1 MKTQLDM
8 RTIAVAKIIPNQ
20 NNPRSEIGDV
30 SDLEASIKA
39 HGLISPL
46 TVRWNGTH
54 FEVVAGSRRL
64 KALQNLGIDKVA
76 CNVIDGPE
84 DKLFEIATA
93 ENVSRKNM
101 SAGDECRAVL
111 QMVKNGTD
119 IRSIATNFGHSVRW
133 ALGRQKMAEL
143 GDDIMKMV
151 DEGEITLAH
160 AEVLTMCSND
170 DEVKKFADQC
180 RYTHPED
187 LKTRIMN
194 EKKNLSKAPF
204 NTKKICKGCDKQ
216 TITQQDIFGD
226 VTDSYCQDGECYQN
240 NLDKFIEGKVAE
252 LKKNGYIQWE
262 GNYDWDF
269 IHSYSFIDPD
279 KMSESDVKVVERI
292 KENGGHL
299 WFYVKKDGEVVFRW
313 KRSEAPED
321 PEEEEAQEKERAER
335 ELNSK
340 VHQRK
345 NELEKA
351 DFKERV
357 QNLVDSINSNAIALI
372 FDTLNTECYDNETF
386 GESSTADAD
395 EEYDEGAVAN
405 IDEPTANGDSQRD
418 YIVAKIVDILTD
430 YDGVIYKSE
439 VERAFFDLK
448 ERSWYEAEA
457 RRQIEEEPET
467 ETEEEQE

>member
-1 MKTQLDM
+1 
-8 RTIAVAKIIPNQ
+8 
-20 NNPRSEIGDV
+20 
-30 SDLEASIKA
+30 
-39 HGLISPL
+39 
-46 TVRWNGTH
+46 
-54 FEVVAGSRRL
+54 
-64 KALQNLGIDKVA
+64 
-76 CNVIDGPE
+76 
-84 DKLFEIATA
+84 
-93 ENVSRKNM
+93 
-101 SAGDECRAVL
+101 
-111 QMVKNGTD
+111 
-119 IRSIATNFGHSVRW
+119 
-133 ALGRQKMAEL
+133 
-143 GDDIMKMV
+143 MV
-151 DEGEITLAH
+151 DEGKITLAH

-170 DEVKKFADQC
+170 DEVKKFANQC

-204 NTKKICKGCDKQ
+204 NTKKICKGCDRQ

-240 NLDKFIEGKVAE
+240 NLDKFIDGKVAE

-279 KMSESDVKVVERI
+279 KMSESDVEVVERI

-321 PEEEEAQEKERAER
+321 PEEEEAQEQERAER

-357 QNLVDSINSNAIALI
+357 QNIVDSINSNAVALI
-372 FDTLNTECYDNETF
+372 FDTLNTEFYDNEIF

-395 EEYDEGAVAN
+395 EECDEGAVAN

-430 YDGVIYKSE
+430 YDGVIYRSE
-439 VERAFFDLK
+439 AERAFFDLK

-467 ETEEEQE
+467 EEERE

>member
-111 QMVKNGTD
+111 QMIKNGTD

-180 RYTHPED
+180 RYTYPED

-321 PEEEEAQEKERAER
+321 PEEEEAQEQERAER

-345 NELEKA
+345 NEMEKA

-357 QNLVDSINSNAIALI
+357 QNIVDSINSNAIALI
-372 FDTLNTECYDNETF
+372 FDVLNYDRSDYLSF
-386 GESSTADAD
+386 GECCTVDDDD
-395 EEYDEGAVAN
+395 EYHEGAVAN
-405 IDEPTANGDSQRD
+405 INEATDKGITQRD
-418 YIVAKIVDILTD
+418 YIVDSIVDILTD
-430 YDGVIYKSE
+430 YDGVVYKSE

-467 ETEEEQE
+467 EEEQE

>member
-1 MKTQLDM
+1 MEVK
-8 RTIAVAKIIPNQ
+8 RIKIGNIIHGK
-20 NNPRSEIGDV
+20 NNPRSEIGDTK
-30 SDLEASIKA
+30 DLEASIKA
-39 HGLISPL
+39 HGLISPI
-46 TVRWNGTH
+46 TVCWNIAECKY
-54 FEVVAGSRRL
+54 EVVAGARRL
-64 KALQNLGIDKVA
+64 QALKNIGAVEVDCIINYSDDPNELYSV
-76 CNVIDGPE
+76 
-84 DKLFEIATA
+84 ATA
-93 ENVSRKNM
+93 ENIIRKEM
-101 SAGDECRAVL
+101 SPADECRAIKK
-111 QMVKNGTD
+111 MVDGGKD
-119 IRSIATNFGHSVRW
+119 IRSVATTFGHTVRW
-133 ALGRQKMAEL
+133 AMGRLKMAEL

-204 NTKKICKGCDKQ
+204 STRQICKGCDKQ

-240 NLDKFIEGKVAE
+240 NLDKFIEGMVAE

-262 GNYDWDF
+262 GNHDWDF

-279 KMSESDVKVVERI
+279 KMSESDVEVVERI
-292 KENGGHL
+292 RENGGHL

-313 KRSEAPED
+313 KRSEAPKD
-321 PEEEEAQEKERAER
+321 PEEEEAQEQERAER

-357 QNLVDSINSNAIALI
+357 QNIVDSINSNAVALI
-372 FDTLNTECYDNETF
+372 FDVLNYDRSDYLSF
-386 GESSTADAD
+386 GECCTVDDDD
-395 EEYDEGAVAN
+395 EYYEGAVAN
-405 IDEPTANGDSQRD
+405 INEATDKGITQRD
-418 YIVAKIVDILTD
+418 YIVDSIVDILTD

-467 ETEEEQE
+467 ETEEEQEE

>member
-101 SAGDECRAVL
+101 SPSDECRAVL

-279 KMSESDVKVVERI
+279 KMSESDVEVVERI

-321 PEEEEAQEKERAER
+321 PEEEEAQEQERAER

-357 QNLVDSINSNAIALI
+357 QNIVDSINSNAIALI
-372 FDTLNTECYDNETF
+372 FDVLNYDRSDYLSF
-386 GESSTADAD
+386 GECCTVDD
-395 EEYDEGAVAN
+395 DGEYYEGAVAN
-405 IDEPTANGDSQRD
+405 INEATDKGITQRD
-418 YIVAKIVDILTD
+418 YIVDSIVDILTD
-430 YDGVIYKSE
+430 YAGVIYKSE

-467 ETEEEQE
+467 EEEQE

>member
-1 MKTQLDM
+1 MEVK
-8 RTIAVAKIIPNQ
+8 RIKIGNVIQ
-20 NNPRSEIGDV
+20 SKNNPRSEIGDTK
-30 SDLEASIKA
+30 DLEASIKA
-39 HGLISPL
+39 HGLISPI
-46 TVRWNGTH
+46 TVCWNVTACKY
-54 FEVVAGSRRL
+54 EVVAGARRL
-64 KALQNLGIDKVA
+64 KALQNIGAVEVDCIINYSDDPNELYSVA
-76 CNVIDGPE
+76 
-84 DKLFEIATA
+84 AA
-93 ENVSRKNM
+93 ENIIRKEM
-101 SAGDECRAVL
+101 SPADECRAIKK
-111 QMVKNGTD
+111 MVDGGKD
-119 IRSIATNFGHSVRW
+119 IRSVATTFGHTVRW
-133 ALGRQKMAEL
+133 AMGRLKMAEL
-143 GDDIMKMV
+143 GEDIMQSV
-151 DEGEITLAH
+151 EDGDITLAH

-170 DEVKKFADQC
+170 EQVKKFANQC
-180 RYTHPED
+180 RYTLPED
-187 LKTRIMN
+187 LKKRIMN
-194 EKKNLSKAPF
+194 EKQNLAKAPF
-204 NTKKICKGCDKQ
+204 DTKKLCAGCKKQ
-216 TITQQDIFGD
+216 TICQQDIFGD
-226 VTDSYCQDGECYQN
+226 VTDSYCEDGECYQN

-252 LKKNGYIQWE
+252 LKKNGYILWE

-269 IHSYSFIDPD
+269 IHSYRFIDPD
-279 KMSESDVKVVERI
+279 KMSERDVKVVERI

-299 WFYVKKDGEVVFRW
+299 WFYVKKDGEVFFRW

-321 PEEEEAQEKERAER
+321 PEDPEEKKRAER

-345 NELEKA
+345 NELEEA

-357 QNLVDSINSNAIALI
+357 QNIVDSINSNAIALI

-395 EEYDEGAVAN
+395 EEYDERAVAN

-418 YIVAKIVDILTD
+418 YIVAKIVDILTN

-467 ETEEEQE
+467 ETEEEEEE